1 MWIKFFIIFSVIG
14 VMAMI
19 FYSGFSFS
27 SIFNPLK
34 SLKSSGQN
42 PSFSGYFND
51 YILPPAKDLA
61 EKTKKVL
68 TDSLAL
74 TESSDLS
81 FETAKNEIADDVESK
96 ISLAVG
102 SIAENIDLLEKSAKK
117 KMIENVIEQMLG
129 KLSPEDKKIAGEAVC
144 QYLK

>member
-74 TESSDLS
+74 TESSDS
-81 FETAKNEIADDVESK
+81 SIESK
-96 ISLAVG
+96 ISLAAE
-102 SIAENIDLLEKSAKK
+102 SITENIDLLEKSAKK

-129 KLSPEDKKIAGEAVC
+129 KLSPEDKKIAEEAVC